1 VRNLKSALA
10 EAINKN
16 NLLCDK
22 TIAMHDDFFNLKEST
37 VQVINN
43 KAVIDRLK
51 KQIIRMNFGIEAIE
65 AYFPLTFI
73 EQTDLCID
81 LSI

>member
-1 VRNLKSALA
+1 L
-10 EAINKN
+10 
-16 NLLCDK
+16 
-22 TIAMHDDFFNLKEST
+22 
-37 VQVINN
+37 
-43 KAVIDRLK
+43 